1 MDDYES
7 KIEELNLQVNKR
19 LLESSIKDV
28 NYAAS
33 VLGDYFPEAYVA
45 VAEER
50 DGCSIV
56 PVNLLSS
63 LSMRE
68 FKNEKKCET
77 KYQKII
83 ENVSHFLF
91 LVYNIFKKE
100 AMFMN
105 NNVEIMNTLHYK
117 HNLEEQLN
125 NIICG
130 SIEVREKDEKR
141 YIYVHYRELGRNVS
155 KYVGEYSDDLYNLI
169 LNNNLKSKEL
179 KKEIKTLEKKLKEL
193 NYQESELSE
202 EVKLNIDFAKRNLV
216 DSIYNQAM
224 LEGVVTTYA
233 DTESIIEGGQVNG
246 MTSTD
251 IMKVINLKHAWE
263 FVLDE
268 NVIMAEENFSFLSQI
283 NKLILEGFYYNA
295 GKVRSTPAKIGGTN
309 WVPGIPIESQVVE
322 ELNGLLNSKL
332 DDVSLAIELLL
343 YVMKRQIFIDGNKR
357 TAVILANHHL
367 ISRGLG
373 IISIPGDLV
382 EDYKKLLIMYYE
394 GKDTDKIKKFL
405 RDKCYV
411 SLK

>member
-1 MDDYES
+1 MADNFKMVDTS
-7 KIEELNLQVNKR
+7 QNK
-19 LLESSIKDV
+19 
-28 NYAAS
+28 
-33 VLGDYFPEAYVA
+33 
-45 VAEER
+45 
-50 DGCSIV
+50 
-56 PVNLLSS
+56 
-63 LSMRE
+63 
-68 FKNEKKCET
+68 
-77 KYQKII
+77 
-83 ENVSHFLF
+83 NVD
-91 LVYNIFKKE
+91 I
-100 AMFMN
+100 
-105 NNVEIMNTLHYK
+105 
-117 HNLEEQLN
+117 
-125 NIICG
+125 
-130 SIEVREKDEKR
+130 
-141 YIYVHYRELGRNVS
+141 
-155 KYVGEYSDDLYNLI
+155 
-169 LNNNLKSKEL
+169 
-179 KKEIKTLEKKLKEL
+179 
-193 NYQESELSE
+193 
-202 EVKLNIDFAKRNLV
+202 NIDYTKSNLAV
-216 DSIYNQAM
+216 LIYNQAM
-224 LEGVVTTYA
+224 LEGVITTYA

-283 NKLILEGFYYNA
+283 NKLVLEGFYYNA
-295 GKVRSTPAKIGGTN
+295 GKVRSTPAKIGGTD
-309 WVPGIPIESQVVE
+309 WAPSIPIESQVVE

-405 RDKCYV
+405 RHKCYV

>member
-1 MDDYES
+1 
-7 KIEELNLQVNKR
+7 
-19 LLESSIKDV
+19 
-28 NYAAS
+28 
-33 VLGDYFPEAYVA
+33 
-45 VAEER
+45 
-50 DGCSIV
+50 
-56 PVNLLSS
+56 
-63 LSMRE
+63 
-68 FKNEKKCET
+68 
-77 KYQKII
+77 
-83 ENVSHFLF
+83 
-91 LVYNIFKKE
+91 
-100 AMFMN
+100 MN

-125 NIICG
+125 NMICG
-130 SIEVREKDEKR
+130 SVEVREKDEKK
-141 YIYVHYRELGRNVS
+141 YIYVHYRELGRNIS

-216 DSIYNQAM
+216 DSIYNQAI
-224 LEGVVTTYA
+224 LEGVVTAY
-233 DTESIIEGGQVNG
+233 ENVNNILNNGQVNG
-246 MTSTD
+246 MTATD
-251 IMKVINLKHAWE
+251 IIKVINLKHAWE

-268 NVIMAEENFSFLSQI
+268 NVIMAEENFSFLSQV

-295 GKVRSTPAKIGGTN
+295 GKVRSTPAKIGGTT
-309 WVPGIPIESQVVE
+309 WIPSIPIESQVVE
-322 ELNGLLNSKL
+322 ELKDILNSKL

-357 TAVILANHHL
+357 TAVIFANHHL

-394 GKDTDKIKKFL
+394 GKDTDKIKQFL
-405 RDKCYV
+405 KDKCYV
-411 SLK
+411 SLKG

>member
-1 MDDYES
+1 MFH
-7 KIEELNLQVNKR
+7 I
-19 LLESSIKDV
+19 
-28 NYAAS
+28 
-33 VLGDYFPEAYVA
+33 
-45 VAEER
+45 
-50 DGCSIV
+50 
-56 PVNLLSS
+56 
-63 LSMRE
+63 
-68 FKNEKKCET
+68 
-77 KYQKII
+77 
-83 ENVSHFLF
+83 FLF
-91 LVYNIFKKE
+91 SMYNIFKKG
-100 AMFMN
+100 AIFMN

-125 NIICG
+125 NMICG
-130 SIEVREKDEKR
+130 SVEVREKDEKK
-141 YIYVHYRELGRNVS
+141 YIYVHYRELGRNIS

-216 DSIYNQAM
+216 DSIYNQAI
-224 LEGVVTTYA
+224 LEGVVTAY
-233 DTESIIEGGQVNG
+233 ENVNNILNNGQVNG
-246 MTSTD
+246 MTATD
-251 IMKVINLKHAWE
+251 IIKVINLKHAWE

-268 NVIMAEENFSFLSQI
+268 NVIMAEENFSFLSQV

-295 GKVRSTPAKIGGTN
+295 GKVRSTPAKIGGTT
-309 WVPGIPIESQVVE
+309 WIPSIPIESQVVE
-322 ELNGLLNSKL
+322 ELKDILNSKL

-357 TAVILANHHL
+357 TAVIFANHHL

-394 GKDTDKIKKFL
+394 GKDTDKIKQFL
-405 RDKCYV
+405 KDKCYV
-411 SLK
+411 SLKG

>member
-1 MDDYES
+1 MADNFKMVDTS
-7 KIEELNLQVNKR
+7 QNK
-19 LLESSIKDV
+19 
-28 NYAAS
+28 
-33 VLGDYFPEAYVA
+33 
-45 VAEER
+45 
-50 DGCSIV
+50 
-56 PVNLLSS
+56 
-63 LSMRE
+63 
-68 FKNEKKCET
+68 
-77 KYQKII
+77 
-83 ENVSHFLF
+83 NVD
-91 LVYNIFKKE
+91 I
-100 AMFMN
+100 
-105 NNVEIMNTLHYK
+105 
-117 HNLEEQLN
+117 
-125 NIICG
+125 
-130 SIEVREKDEKR
+130 
-141 YIYVHYRELGRNVS
+141 
-155 KYVGEYSDDLYNLI
+155 
-169 LNNNLKSKEL
+169 
-179 KKEIKTLEKKLKEL
+179 
-193 NYQESELSE
+193 
-202 EVKLNIDFAKRNLV
+202 NIDYTKSNLAV
-216 DSIYNQAM
+216 LIYNQAM
-224 LEGVVTTYA
+224 LEGVITTYA

-268 NVIMAEENFSFLSQI
+268 NVIMVEENFSFLSQI
-283 NKLILEGFYYNA
+283 NKLVLEGFYYNA
-295 GKVRSTPAKIGGTN
+295 GKVRSTPAKIGGTD
-309 WVPGIPIESQVVE
+309 WAPSIPIESQVVE

>member
-1 MDDYES
+1 
-7 KIEELNLQVNKR
+7 
-19 LLESSIKDV
+19 
-28 NYAAS
+28 
-33 VLGDYFPEAYVA
+33 
-45 VAEER
+45 
-50 DGCSIV
+50 
-56 PVNLLSS
+56 
-63 LSMRE
+63 
-68 FKNEKKCET
+68 
-77 KYQKII
+77 
-83 ENVSHFLF
+83 
-91 LVYNIFKKE
+91 
-100 AMFMN
+100 MN

-125 NIICG
+125 NMICG
-130 SIEVREKDEKR
+130 SVEVREKDEKR

-179 KKEIKTLEKKLKEL
+179 KKEIKALEKKLKEL

-216 DSIYNQAM
+216 DSIYNQAI
-224 LEGVVTTYA
+224 LEGVVTAY
-233 DTESIIEGGQVNG
+233 ENVNNILNNGQVNG
-246 MTSTD
+246 MTATD
-251 IMKVINLKHAWE
+251 IIKVINLKHAWE

-268 NVIMAEENFSFLSQI
+268 NVIMAEENFSFLSQV

-295 GKVRSTPAKIGGTN
+295 GKVRSTPAKIGGTT
-309 WVPGIPIESQVVE
+309 WIPSIPIESQVVE
-322 ELNGLLNSKL
+322 ELKDILNSKL

-357 TAVILANHHL
+357 TAVIFANHHL